1 MEGEERGTRRRADGA
16 LAMVGISL
24 SGPSE
29 MKGGAA
35 LARPRR
41 SPSTDASFSP
51 LGAKGWKGLGEGR
64 RLLEHGGGAGR
75 SDVLQEVRPHPAT
88 LSSLP
93 ALHFT
98 RLGTNESVTRPPGQ
112 AGGGEGGRSAPQ
124 LGSHPETSRGSSP
137 FPL

>member
-1 MEGEERGTRRRADGA
+1 
-16 LAMVGISL
+16 
-24 SGPSE
+24 
-29 MKGGAA
+29 MKG
-35 LARPRR
+35 LPRPRR
-41 SPSTDASFSP
+41 SPSTHVSFSP
-51 LGAKGWKGLGEGR
+51 LGAKGWKGLGGGR

-88 LSSLP
+88 LFSLP

-98 RLGTNESVTRPPGQ
+98 RPGTTESVTRPPGQ

-137 FPL
+137 LPL